1 MDISGVRKVEVDG
14 RGGGGWDGM
23 GGDEEGMGWDEEGNE
38 KVMGKKGRGDAW
50 YRPCEHVV
58 DHFYFGFCGGDFLL
72 RGELGAAAEEEGHF
86 GGDGGGRLDFN
97 IGSAWRYW
105 GPVVDT
111 GIMFRSEF

>member
-14 RGGGGWDGM
+14 RGGGD
-23 GGDEEGMGWDEEGNE
+23 GMGWDEEGNE

-86 GGDGGGRLDFN
+86 GGDGGGRRLDWS
-97 IGSAWRYW
+97 ILRESSK
-105 GPVVDT
+105 
-111 GIMFRSEF
+111 I